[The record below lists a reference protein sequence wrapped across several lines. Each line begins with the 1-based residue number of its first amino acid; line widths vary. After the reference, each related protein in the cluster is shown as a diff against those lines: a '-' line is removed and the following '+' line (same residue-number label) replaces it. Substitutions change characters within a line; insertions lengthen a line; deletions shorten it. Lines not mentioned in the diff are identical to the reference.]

1 MTTSRS
7 PASPHPLAR
16 VALETTLLL
25 HGVPRG
31 EARSLAARL
40 NHAVASQGATPVTI
54 GVLAG
59 RPIAGL
65 TEAQLD
71 ELLAAPAAE
80 VRKVNTSN
88 LGAIIARKQHGA
100 TTVST
105 TMELAAAAGIS
116 VFATGGIGG
125 VHFADSPGQRGE
137 AGAEP
142 GAVGALDVSSDLHA
156 FTRFPVAVIASGVK
170 SILDVA
176 GTREM
181 LETLGVPVV
190 GFRTDDF
197 PAFYLRKADN
207 ATVAPLDAR
216 FDDVAELAAFVRHEL
231 ARSRRGILICNPI
244 PRQHELKPAEWQRWL
259 NESRQLVAAAGATGR
274 EVTPRLLGALHSV
287 SGGATLRAN
296 IALVESNATL
306 AGQLAR
312 AMVEQVG
319 RCG

>member
-1 MTTSRS
+1 M
-7 PASPHPLAR
+7 L
-16 VALETTLLL
+16 VGLLS
-25 HGVPRG
+25 GVPVVG
-31 EARSLAARL
+31 MNE
-40 NHAVASQGATPVTI
+40 V
-54 GVLAG
+54 
-59 RPIAGL
+59 
-65 TEAQLD
+65 QLD
-71 ELLAAPAAE
+71 ELLTAQPGA
-80 VRKVNTSN
+80 VGKVNTSN
-88 LGAIIARKQHGA
+88 LGIAMARRRHGA

-105 TMELAAAAGIS
+105 TMELAAGAGVS

-125 VHFADSPGQRGE
+125 VHFADSPQNERE
-137 AGAEP
+137 EDSHPAAI
-142 GAVGALDVSSDLHA
+142 GALDISSDLYA

-231 ARSRRGILICNPI
+231 SRSRRGLLICNPI
-244 PRQHELKPAEWQRWL
+244 PREHELRFADWQRWL

-274 EVTPRLLGALHSV
+274 DVTPRLLGALHSV
-287 SGGATLRAN
+287 SSGATLRAN
-296 IALVESNATL
+296 IALVKANAAL

-312 AMVEQVG
+312 AMVEQSG
-319 RCG
+319 L

>member
-1 MTTSRS
+1 MAQHAAPSN
-7 PASPHPLAR
+7 PAASAALPAPHPLAR

-31 EARSLAARL
+31 EALALAARL
-40 NHAVASQGATPVTI
+40 NNAVRAQGATPLTV
-54 GVLAG
+54 GVVAG
-59 RPIAGL
+59 VPVVGL
-65 TEAQLD
+65 SEAQLA
-71 ELLAAPAAE
+71 ELLGAPAE
-80 VRKVNTSN
+80 RVRKLNTSN
-88 LGAIIARKQHGA
+88 LGVAIARGQHGA

-105 TMELAAAAGIS
+105 TMELAAAAGVS

-125 VHFADSPGQRGE
+125 VHFAEHGDAAR
-137 AGAEP
+137 
-142 GAVGALDVSSDLHA
+142 GALDVSADLYA
-156 FTRFPVAVIASGVK
+156 LTRFPVAVVASGVK

-207 ATVAPLDAR
+207 AAVAPLDAR
-216 FDDVAELAAFVRHEL
+216 FDEVADLAAYIRHEL
-231 ARSRRGILICNPI
+231 ARSRRGVLVCNPI
-244 PRQHELKPAEWQRWL
+244 PRQHELKAADWQRWL
-259 NESRQLVAAAGATGR
+259 NESRQLVGASGVSGR
-274 EVTPRLLGALHSV
+274 DVTPRILGALHSV

-296 IALVESNATL
+296 VALVESNAAL

-312 AMVEQVG
+312 AMV
-319 RCG
+319 

>member
-1 MTTSRS
+1 MTTPVHS
-7 PASPHPLAR
+7 PLPPHPLAR

-25 HGVPRG
+25 HGVPRAD
-31 EARSLAARL
+31 ARSLAQRL
-40 NHAVASQGATPVTI
+40 NKAVASQGAMPVTI

-59 RPIAGL
+59 RPIAGM
-65 TEAQLD
+65 TDAQLE

-88 LGAIIARKQHGA
+88 LGVIIARKQHGA

-105 TMELAAAAGIS
+105 TMELAAAAGVS

-125 VHFADSPGQRGE
+125 VHFADSSRDDRDASAARE
-137 AGAEP
+137 AI
-142 GAVGALDVSSDLHA
+142 GALDVSSDLYA

-197 PAFYLRKADN
+197 PAFYLRKADG
-207 ATVAPLDAR
+207 AGVAPLDAR

-231 ARSRRGILICNPI
+231 SRTRRGILICNPI
-244 PRQHELKPAEWQRWL
+244 PRQHELKPADWQRWL
-259 NESRQLVAAAGATGR
+259 NESRQLVAASGATGR
-274 EVTPRLLGALHSV
+274 DVTPRLLGALHSV
-287 SGGATLRAN
+287 SSGATLRAN

-312 AMVEQVG
+312 AMAEQVG
-319 RCG
+319 R